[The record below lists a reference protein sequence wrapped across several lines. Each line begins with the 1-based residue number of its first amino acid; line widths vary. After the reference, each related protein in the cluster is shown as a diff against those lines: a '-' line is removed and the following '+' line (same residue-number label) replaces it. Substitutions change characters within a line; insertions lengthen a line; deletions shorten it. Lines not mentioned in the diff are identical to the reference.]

1 MRKVA
6 SFHSSN
12 ATNPDVHHC
21 FADCDRAK
29 LIPAR
34 NRRQGTGGYRL
45 CIPCAVLQLSRRRQG
60 NGSGGPLA
68 RSLKGGQKTALEPRG
83 QHDLTLQDTLTRSNY
98 GPSAPAH
105 TGFSTRSG
113 PRPAGFT
120 GPGGRLP
127 VGAGLPA
134 GSRQPILQI
143 TRPAGAM
150 TAGGNWASSL
160 RSGWPSVRI
169 MKSPSTKQRIKGSW
183 RFGELPE
190 IKTGL
195 PGWPGPVGVGSRLGQ
210 V

>member
-1 MRKVA
+1 MY
-6 SFHSSN
+6 S
-12 ATNPDVHHC
+12 
-21 FADCDRAK
+21 
-29 LIPAR
+29 L
-34 NRRQGTGGYRL
+34 RRPTAQS
-45 CIPCAVLQLSRRRQG
+45 PPPRQRVRW
-60 NGSGGPLA
+60 PLA

-120 GPGGRLP
+120 GPSGRLP

-143 TRPAGAM
+143 TRPAGVM

-169 MKSPSTKQRIKGSW
+169 MKSPSTKQRLKGSW